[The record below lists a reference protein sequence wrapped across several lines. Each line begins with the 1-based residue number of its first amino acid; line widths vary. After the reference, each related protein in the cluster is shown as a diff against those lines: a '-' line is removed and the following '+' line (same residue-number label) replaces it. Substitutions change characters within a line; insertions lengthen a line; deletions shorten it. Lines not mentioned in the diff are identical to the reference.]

1 MEDREEGVMR
11 AYRESAP
18 DEAGL
23 VQHTWVNHLAWTLVV
38 LLSGLVFWLVVAVI
52 NAENQRNALM
62 NKQCRD
68 QVFKEEIDRQC
79 MLSVQSREHWWEH
92 LIYAMKHTKP
102 QK

>member
-1 MEDREEGVMR
+1 MR

-38 LLSGLVFWLVVAVI
+38 ALSGLVFWLALAVV
-52 NAENQRNALM
+52 NAENQRNALA
-62 NKQCRD
+62 NKACRD
-68 QVFKEEIDRQC
+68 RVFKEEIDRTC
-79 MLSVQSREHWWEH
+79 LLTVHSREHWWQH
-92 LIYAMKHTKP
+92 LWYAMKHTSP

>member
-1 MEDREEGVMR
+1 MDQREEGVMR
-11 AYRESAP
+11 AFRESAP

-23 VQHTWVNHLAWTLVV
+23 VQRTWVNHLAWTLVV
-38 LLSGLVFWLVVAVI
+38 LLSGLVFWLVVAVV
-52 NAENQRNALM
+52 NAENQRHALA

-79 MLSVQSREHWWEH
+79 MLSVQSREHWWQH
-92 LIYAMKHTKP
+92 LYYAMKHTKP